1 MSRSKVGLVLLVTL
15 ASIAIVTV
23 SIRGEQVVEKSEI
36 VIRQVTPQTVL
47 YTIYRGDYAQMKSE
61 IMIPVKKVSTSN

>member
-47 YTIYRGDYAQMKSE
+47 YTIY
-61 IMIPVKKVSTSN
+61 